1 MAKVSIVIP
10 CYKVEKYLPQ
20 MIESACSQTLRDIE
34 IILVDDGS
42 PDRTGTICDEYAAAD
57 PRIRVIHKANGGV
70 AAARNDGLE
79 AADGEWIIF
88 CDSDD
93 YLEPDALQKLVDKGE
108 EAGAEVVFGDVN
120 LVFDQTIKPTVFYK
134 HEFVTDERRTLD
146 KLIEADLYKY
156 YCFDPPE
163 GGAAFGYGGP
173 WNKLVRRQLLLDNGI
188 RFETRVRGIFDDL
201 IFTAYIFGAAKRV
214 AYVHVPVYNYRQ
226 LDSSITHTYKP
237 DLLAI
242 NREIFAA
249 WQDFMD
255 RYGSDGRFLPAY
267 HANVLRRLKA
277 ALGLYFFNKK
287 NQSSFSE
294 QCRQLKAL
302 LRENPY
308 ATAIRELDSAK
319 LCYKYDLLLW
329 KAARKGSPLGIW
341 LVYQLFRLK
350 G

>member
-1 MAKVSIVIP
+1 MVKVSIVIP

-20 MIESACSQTLRDIE
+20 MIESACGQTLRDIE

-42 PDRTGTICDEYAAAD
+42 PDRTGAICDDYAAGD
-57 PRIRVIHKANGGV
+57 SRIRVIHKANGGV

-79 AADGEWIIF
+79 AATGEWIIF

-93 YLEPDALQKLVDKGE
+93 YLEPDALEKLVAKGE
-108 EAGAEVVFGDVN
+108 ETGAEVVFGDVN
-120 LVFDQTIKPTVFYK
+120 LVFDQRIKPAVFYK
-134 HEFVTDERRTLD
+134 NEFVTDERRKID
-146 KLIEADLYKY
+146 QLIEANLYKY
-156 YCFDPPE
+156 YCFDPPD

-173 WNKLVRRQLLLDNGI
+173 WNKLVRRQLLLDHGI
-188 RFETRVRGIFDDL
+188 CFETRVRGIFDDL
-201 IFTAYIFGAAKRV
+201 IFTAYIFGAASRV

-237 DLLAI
+237 DLLEI

-249 WQDFMD
+249 WQDFLS
-255 RYGSDGRFLPAY
+255 RYGSDGRFRKPY
-267 HANVLRRLKA
+267 YANVLRRLKA

-287 NQSSFSE
+287 NQSSFSQ

-302 LRENPY
+302 LREEPY
-308 ATAIRELDSAK
+308 ATAIQELEGSR
-319 LCYKYDLLLW
+319 LRYKYDLLLW
-329 KAARKGSPLGIW
+329 KAARKGSPVGIW
-341 LVYQLFRLK
+341 LVYRLFRLK